1 MCSCLYE
8 QWMADNGCGYQ
19 VDSSPLVM
27 SLWDL
32 RILEIRSILPAEQMA
47 LDFPVYPPLVVK
59 ICRIHSIRKIQIV
72 GDFRYSSVSRSHF
85 KILNQIFPFSSSGD
99 KGHTNVDVAS
109 FVFHALRTAP
119 SLVTKLNE
127 VLSVSPIGRVN
138 VWVTAAMIMHVGSDY
153 GQHMLELTARD
164 GACCLPLQ
172 KVAKYYK
179 AISTAIRRT
188 RLR

>member
-8 QWMADNGCGYQ
+8 QWMADND
-19 VDSSPLVM
+19 VA
-27 SLWDL
+27 
-32 RILEIRSILPAEQMA
+32 I
-47 LDFPVYPPLVVK
+47 
-59 ICRIHSIRKIQIV
+59 
-72 GDFRYSSVSRSHF
+72 
-85 KILNQIFPFSSSGD
+85 SSSGD

-188 RLR
+188 RRFADGSPASSAAISHCGYWELPLGRDTTGQTGKGKDQPDINH